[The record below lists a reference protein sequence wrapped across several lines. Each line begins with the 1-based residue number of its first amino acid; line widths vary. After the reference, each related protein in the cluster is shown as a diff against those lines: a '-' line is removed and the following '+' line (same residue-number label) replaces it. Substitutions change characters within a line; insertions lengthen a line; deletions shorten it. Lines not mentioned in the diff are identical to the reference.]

1 MLPRRPL
8 LAVVTASLLAGT
20 VPAAAQLGTPPSAA
34 TDAASPIAPEAAWYP
49 ISIESRE
56 PPFYQGAAYTRLD
69 YIPLADAEAAERW
82 EICASVPPTTFEYFR
97 AMRQGLEAEAARQG
111 VAITVTTVDDFDV
124 ETQVAQLDACLEAE
138 ADALIVGAVGPEG
151 YGAVLARA
159 RAAGVPVINAVT
171 GFRHDNVTARIVTD
185 RIDVG
190 RAAGRFLADR
200 HPAGAELMEVVWLHG
215 PPNSDVSTDV
225 DLGFR
230 AGIESGEI
238 AIVHAASIRLDDASI
253 RDEIRSVLAADTS
266 FGALVGGGRTVRLAA
281 EELAAAFPAG
291 AIELVS
297 VTVTA
302 PVVAGI
308 EAGRVFAAVNDKAL
322 AQARIGVDL
331 AVRAIE
337 GRPHLQDMRPTLGIV
352 DRSNVDVFDRGA
364 ILPAV
369 E

>member
-1 MLPRRPL
+1 MSPRRL
-8 LAVVTASLLAGT
+8 LPALVAASLLAGGT
-20 VPAAAQLGTPPSAA
+20 SATAQSAGMPPSA
-34 TDAASPIAPEAAWYP
+34 TDASPSPIAPAEAWYP

-56 PPFYQGAAYTRLD
+56 PAFYEGAAYTRFD
-69 YIPLADAEAAERW
+69 YMPLEGAAEPW
-82 EICASVPPTTFEYFR
+82 AICASVPPTSFAYFR
-97 AMRQGLEAEAARQG
+97 AVAQGLEAEAARQN

-124 ETQVAQLDACLEAE
+124 ETQVSQLDSCLEAE

-171 GFRHDNVTARIVTD
+171 GFRNDNVTARIVTD

-190 RAAGRFLADR
+190 RVAGRFLAER
-200 HPAGAELMEVVWLHG
+200 HPAGADFIEVVWLHG
-215 PPNSDVSTDV
+215 PPGSDVSSDV

-230 AGIESGEI
+230 AGIADGAI
-238 AIVHAASIRLDDASI
+238 AIAHAAAIALDDASI
-253 RDEIRSVLAADTS
+253 RDEIRSLLEGDTT
-266 FGALVGGGRTVRLAA
+266 FGALVGGGRTVQLAA

-308 EAGRVFAAVNDKAL
+308 EAGRIFAAVNDKAL

-337 GRPHLQDMRPTLGIV
+337 GQPLLKDLRPTLDVV
-352 DRSNVDVFDRGA
+352 DRSNVDSFDRGA
-364 ILPAV
+364 ILPAA